1 MIEQYVLQVF
11 FSLLS
16 HGGVRRIGA
25 LTRSTELRNSIDLNL
40 PCNER
45 MMRRRLEAEGLS

>member
-1 MIEQYVLQVF
+1 MKEQYVLQVF

-16 HGGVRRIGA
+16 HGDIRRIGA
-25 LTRSTELRNSIDLNL
+25 LTRSIKLRYSIDLNL

-45 MMRRRLEAEGLS
+45 MIRRRLEADGLS